1 LCNKHDLRAKDF
13 TESGPW
19 AILFYQSP
27 SDVKPSFMLPNS
39 LQPREYQRRIAE
51 AASQANTLV
60 VLPTG
65 LGKTLIA
72 LLVAKI
78 RLEKFPDGKVVVLA
92 PTKPLV
98 LQHFNSF
105 KEILSLQPKDVAL
118 LTGES
123 PPEERSYLWRRS
135 RFVFATPQTV
145 RNDLRYGR
153 VDLNDVVLLVFDE
166 AHRSVKDYSYTEVA
180 KVYKETAWTP
190 LILGLTASPGG
201 SAQKINEITRNLFVE
216 HVEAR
221 SEEDEDVKSYVEET
235 TFEGRKVALPEE
247 YNQLLSIL
255 RDVYNEK
262 VNKLVAGGFLPRTRL
277 SKKMLLQARGTI
289 AARLKTGGGNKG
301 YLYGALI
308 NQAQAIMILHAVELA
323 ETQGV
328 DVLLKYLKRMREKP
342 EQGKSATALLKDPR
356 WLMLEDEANRVRGI
370 EYPKLTEIRSIVKA
384 QLTGKADS
392 KIIIFTQYR
401 DTIESIVETLSKD
414 GVRAQRFV
422 GQANKTDSE
431 GMDQKRQTD
440 VLERFTE
447 GEFKVLV
454 SSSIGEEGLHVPDVD
469 LVVFYEAVPSEI
481 RAIQR
486 KGRTGRTMR
495 GKVIVLLAEGTVDE
509 AYFYSSLRREKFMKS
524 IVSPHGSEKKAEKR
538 EPTKPATLLDYM
550 E

>member
-1 LCNKHDLRAKDF
+1 
-13 TESGPW
+13 
-19 AILFYQSP
+19 
-27 SDVKPSFMLPNS
+27 MLPTS
-39 LQPREYQRRIAE
+39 LKPREYQQKIAE

-72 LLVAKI
+72 LLVATV
-78 RLEKFPDGKVVVLA
+78 RLEKFPKGKVVVLA

-98 LQHFNSF
+98 LQHYNSF
-105 KEILSLQPKDVAL
+105 KDILSLEPKDISL
-118 LTGES
+118 LTGEN

-145 RNDLRYGR
+145 RNDVRQGR
-153 VDLNDVVLLVFDE
+153 IDLNDVVLLVFDE

-180 KVYKETAWTP
+180 KVYKDTAWTP

-201 SAQKINEITRNLFVE
+201 SREKINEITQSLFIE

-221 SEEDEDVKSYVEET
+221 SEEDEDVKRYVEQTE
-235 TFEGRKVALPEE
+235 FEGRKVALPQE

-262 VNKLVAGGFLPRTRL
+262 VSRLMESGFLPWTRL
-277 SKKMLLQARGTI
+277 SKKMLLQARATI
-289 AARLKTGGGNKG
+289 LARLKSGGGNKG
-301 YLYGALI
+301 YLYGSLI
-308 NQAQAIMILHAVELA
+308 NQAQAIMVNHAVELA

-356 WLMLEDEANRVRGI
+356 WLMLEDEAKRVQPI
-370 EYPKLTEIRSIVKA
+370 EYPKLTELRKIVKGQFA
-384 QLTGKADS
+384 TKAGS
-392 KIIIFTQYR
+392 KIIVFTQYR
-401 DTIESIVETLSKD
+401 DTIESIVETLAKD
-414 GVRAQRFV
+414 GVSAQRFV

-431 GMDQKRQTD
+431 GMDQKTQTN
-440 VLERFTE
+440 VLEKFTE
-447 GEFKVLV
+447 GEFNVLV

-495 GKVIVLLAEGTVDE
+495 GKVIVLLTEGTVDE
-509 AYFYSSLRREKFMKS
+509 AYFYSSLRRERFMKS
-524 IVSPHGSEKKAEKR
+524 MVSAPKSEAKPARR
-538 EPTKPATLLDYM
+538 EPKKPTTLLDYM
-550 E
+550 G

>member
-1 LCNKHDLRAKDF
+1 
-13 TESGPW
+13 
-19 AILFYQSP
+19 
-27 SDVKPSFMLPNS
+27 MLPTA
-39 LQPREYQRRIAE
+39 LKPREYQQKIAE

-72 LLVAKI
+72 LLVAQL
-78 RLEKFPDGKVVVLA
+78 RLEKFPKGKVVVLA

-98 LQHFNSF
+98 LQHYNSF
-105 KEILSLQPKDVAL
+105 KQILSLEPKDISL
-118 LTGES
+118 LTGEN

-145 RNDLRYGR
+145 RNDVRQGR
-153 VDLNDVVLLVFDE
+153 IDLNDVVLLVFDE

-201 SAQKINEITRNLFVE
+201 SREKINEITQSLFIE

-221 SEEDEDVKSYVEET
+221 SEEDEDVKGYVEQTE
-235 TFEGRKVALPEE
+235 FEGRKVALPQE
-247 YNQLLSIL
+247 YNQLLAIL

-262 VNKLVAGGFLPRTRL
+262 VNRLMESGFLPRTRL
-277 SKKMLLQARGTI
+277 SKKMLLQARATI
-289 AARLKTGGGNKG
+289 LARLKSGGGNKG
-301 YLYGALI
+301 YLYGSLI
-308 NQAQAIMILHAVELA
+308 NQAQAIMVNHAVELA

-356 WLMLEDEANRVRGI
+356 WIMLEEEAKRVQSI
-370 EYPKLTEIRSIVKA
+370 EYPKLTELRKIVEGQFA
-384 QLTGKADS
+384 GKAGS
-392 KIIIFTQYR
+392 KIIVFTQYR
-401 DTIESIVETLSKD
+401 DTIESIVETLAKD
-414 GVRAQRFV
+414 GVVAQRFV
-422 GQANKTDSE
+422 GQANKADSE
-431 GMDQKRQTD
+431 GMDQKRQTE
-440 VLERFTE
+440 VLERFAE

-509 AYFYSSLRREKFMKS
+509 AYFYSSLRRERFMKS
-524 IVSPHGSEKKAEKR
+524 MVSAPKAES
-538 EPTKPATLLDYM
+538 KPARKEPKKPTTLLDYM
-550 E
+550 D

>member
-1 LCNKHDLRAKDF
+1 LL
-13 TESGPW
+13 
-19 AILFYQSP
+19 P
-27 SDVKPSFMLPNS
+27 SALK
-39 LQPREYQRRIAE
+39 PREYQQKIAE

-72 LLVAKI
+72 LLVAKM
-78 RLEKFPDGKVVVLA
+78 RLEKFPNGKVVVLA

-98 LQHFNSF
+98 LQHYNSF
-105 KEILSLQPKDVAL
+105 KEILSLQPKDIAL
-118 LTGES
+118 LTGEN
-123 PPEERSYLWRRS
+123 PPEERSYLWRS
-135 RFVFATPQTV
+135 KFVFATPQTV
-145 RNDLRYGR
+145 RNDMRHGR

-166 AHRSVKDYSYTEVA
+166 AHRCVKDYSYTEVA

-201 SAQKINEITRNLFVE
+201 SREKINEITQNLFIE

-221 SEEDEDVKSYVEET
+221 SEEDEDVKSYVKET
-235 TFEGRKVALPEE
+235 EFEGRKVKLPEE

-255 RDVYNEK
+255 RDIYNEK
-262 VNKLVAGGFLPRTRL
+262 VNRLMESGFVPRTRL
-277 SKKMLLQARGTI
+277 SKKILLQAQATM
-289 AARLKTGGGNKG
+289 AARLKSGGNKG
-301 YLYGALI
+301 YIYAALVT
-308 NQAQAIMILHAVELA
+308 QAQAIMILHALELA

-342 EQGKSATALLKDPR
+342 EQGKSAIALQKDPR
-356 WLMLEDEANRVRGI
+356 WIMLEDEANRVKAV
-370 EYPKLTEIRSIVKA
+370 EYPKLTELRSIVKGQFASKA
-384 QLTGKADS
+384 QS
-392 KIIIFTQYR
+392 KIIVFTQYR
-401 DTIESIVETLSKD
+401 DTIESIVETLAKD
-414 GVRAQRFV
+414 GISAQRFV

-440 VLERFTE
+440 VLEKFTE
-447 GEFKVLV
+447 GEFSVLV

-509 AYFYSSLRREKFMKS
+509 AYFFSSLRREKFMKS
-524 IVSPHGSEKKAEKR
+524 MVSAPRSEAKSVRR
-538 EPTKPATLLDYM
+538 EPKKPATLLDYM
-550 E
+550 D